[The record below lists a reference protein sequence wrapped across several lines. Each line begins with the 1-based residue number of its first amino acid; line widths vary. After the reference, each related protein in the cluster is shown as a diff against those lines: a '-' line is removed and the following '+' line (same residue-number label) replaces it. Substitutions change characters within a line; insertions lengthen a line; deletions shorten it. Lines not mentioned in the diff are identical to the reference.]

1 MLISSFNFN
10 RIFQF
15 VFLLIAISL
24 VFQACKKDV
33 GLTEFIPPTPVLY
46 DTTAYDLQYGTLPTP
61 TIPEDN
67 LLTNQGVEL
76 GRMLFYDKQLSGDG
90 TLACAGCHVQENG
103 FSDTARFSTGIL
115 GLKGGRQ
122 AMASFNMLWN
132 NNEFFWDGRAHLLRD
147 QAILPIQDSLEMKET
162 LANVVTKLNS
172 SQTYLDQFKRAFG
185 DNQINSLKISLA
197 LEQFMNS
204 IVSWNSKYD
213 RSERGEL
220 TLTLSE
226 QRGRDLFFEEYDPF
240 FPDKSGADCAHCHS
254 GGNFENDLYMNNGL
268 DADANFMDDGR
279 MKVTLNPLNRARFKV
294 TTLRN
299 IELTP
304 PYMHDGRFS
313 SLEEVVNHYNEGL
326 VSSSTIDPA
335 PENTR
340 ATGLLL
346 TVQDKADL
354 VAFLRTLTDTDMTSD
369 PRYASPF

>member
-1 MLISSFNFN
+1 MSFSLFNFN
-10 RIFQF
+10 RISKF

-24 VFQACKKDV
+24 VFQACKKDEE
-33 GLTEFIPPTPVLY
+33 LIEYIPPVVLY
-46 DTTAYDLQYGTLPTP
+46 DSTPYDLEHGTLPIP
-61 TIPEDN
+61 SIPEDN

-162 LANVVTKLNS
+162 LENVATKLNS
-172 SQTYLDQFKRAFG
+172 SQAYLDQFKRAFG

-213 RSERGEL
+213 KSEREEL
-220 TLTLSE
+220 TLAPSE
-226 QRGRDLFFEEYDPF
+226 QRGKDLFFAEYNPF
-240 FPDKSGADCAHCHS
+240 FPATSGADCVHCHS
-254 GGNFENDLYMNNGL
+254 GNNFENDLYMNNGL
-268 DADANFMDDGR
+268 DDDANFMDDGR
-279 MKVTLNPLNRARFKV
+279 MKVTLNPLDRAKFKV
-294 TTLRN
+294 PTLRN

-313 SLEEVVNHYNEGL
+313 SLEEVVGHYNEGL

-335 PENTR
+335 LENTR

-354 VAFLRTLTDTDMTSD
+354 VAFLKTLTDTDMTSD